1 MKYYLKLGFILF
13 IISAIAACSLAYLN
27 SKTAPIIANNKKQAE
42 NEARK
47 TVLPSA
53 VIFVADSIRTEAA
66 EPENNPLKNA
76 VINKS
81 NSFKYYIGKSDS
93 NEIVGYTFVAAM
105 YGYSSEIKTMVGV
118 STDFKV
124 TSIKII
130 DQAET
135 PGLGANCEKPEFT
148 ELFENLTSD
157 KLKVD
162 KDGGSIQSL
171 TGATI
176 TTRAI
181 ANSIRAGIDVLMNQ
195 LPVIETKVTEE

>member
-1 MKYYLKLGFILF
+1 MKYYLKLGFVLF
-13 IISAIAACSLAYLN
+13 LISAIAACSLALLN
-27 SKTAPIIANNKKQAE
+27 SKTAPIIKDNKKQAE
-42 NEARK
+42 NNARK
-47 TVLPSA
+47 EVLPEA
-53 VIFVADSIRTEAA
+53 VTFVADSIRTESA

-76 VINKS
+76 VKNES
-81 NSFKYYIGKSDS
+81 SSFKYYVGKD
-93 NEIVGYTFVAAM
+93 EAGGVAGYTFVAAM
-105 YGYSSEIKTMVGV
+105 YGYSSEVKTMVGV
-118 STDFKV
+118 STGFKV

-148 ELFENLTSD
+148 ELFENMTAD

-162 KDGGSIQSL
+162 KDGGSIRSL

-181 ANSIRAGIDVLMNQ
+181 ANSIRAGIEVLADK
-195 LPVIETKVTEE
+195 LPSESVEETEE